1 MYVCSVALISILLAL
16 QPTFVHTVSFFR
28 NGDNREYML
37 SKKLLIP
44 QQGVLKPYPPLQ
56 SVPLTPD
63 GHLTSQAVKAETS
76 PLLHTQSLLH
86 RPTPIL
92 R

>member
-1 MYVCSVALISILLAL
+1 MQCGINLDPFGTAAHVCAQHVL
-16 QPTFVHTVSFFR
+16 FR
-28 NGDNREYML
+28 KGDNRGYML

-44 QQGVLKPYPPLQ
+44 QQGVLNPYPPLQ

-76 PLLHTQSLLH
+76 PLLHNQSLLH
-86 RPTPIL
+86 RPTQIL